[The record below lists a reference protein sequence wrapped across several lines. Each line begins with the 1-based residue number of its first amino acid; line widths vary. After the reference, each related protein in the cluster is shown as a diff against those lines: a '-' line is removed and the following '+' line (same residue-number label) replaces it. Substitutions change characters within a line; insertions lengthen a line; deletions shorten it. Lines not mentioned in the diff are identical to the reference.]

1 VSRRIVLTITDELAE
16 RISRVASYYDRDA
29 KTFITELMDD
39 QTAMLEECHHQE
51 ACEQIRY
58 LVQVEP
64 AGNA

>member
-16 RISRVASYYDRDA
+16 RISRVASHYDRDA
-29 KTFITELMDD
+29 KTYIIEAIDD
-39 QTAMLEECHHQE
+39 QTAMLEEYHHQE

-64 AGNA
+64 AGSA